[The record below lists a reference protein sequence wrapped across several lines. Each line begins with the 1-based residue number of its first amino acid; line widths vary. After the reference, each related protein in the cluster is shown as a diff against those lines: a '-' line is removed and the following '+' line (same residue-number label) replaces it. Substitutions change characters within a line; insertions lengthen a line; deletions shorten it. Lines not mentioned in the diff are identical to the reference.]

1 MLSSELNSL
10 RAEALRYLE
19 ASNTPCS
26 AQSVARQLFGPR
38 RHEDPVAQLVVRK
51 LLDGEPGFLQTH
63 DGCWST
69 TASASLAG
77 SIDEAVFV
85 VVDLEATGSLIGV
98 DKIIEVGMA
107 LCRGGEVVDR
117 LSSLVKCSRPI
128 PSHVRRLTG
137 ISSQAL
143 EAAPTFPEVAVEVS
157 DFLSRADVFV
167 AHDVWFDLAFLR
179 WELKRLDRK
188 PPVMPALCSLRLART
203 LWPDLSGWRLKD
215 LAARFE
221 VGLDHPHRAGDDA
234 LATAGVLFRE
244 LELAVELGA
253 ETLADLYRLRELIA
267 DRAERGDD
275 GDALA
280 AHATG

>member
-1 MLSSELNSL
+1 M
-10 RAEALRYLE
+10 
-19 ASNTPCS
+19 
-26 AQSVARQLFGPR
+26 
-38 RHEDPVAQLVVRK
+38 AQLVVRK